1 MTAQVNLFELAA
13 RRKFRFESPR
23 GLLTVEDLFTLPL
36 TGDLSLNTVAQLVNR
51 DVKAIK
57 EESFVD
63 TPKLT
68 DALAVA
74 KLDLVKRV
82 IAIRKEEGEA
92 ADRSREVAAQKQ
104 VLLAALERKDQQDI
118 NEMSRDEL
126 LAKLKSL
133 S

>member
-1 MTAQVNLFELAA
+1 MNLFELAA

-36 TGDLSLNTVAQLVNR
+36 TGAMSLNTVAQLVNR
-51 DVKAIK
+51 DVKAI
-57 EESFVD
+57 EEENFVD
-63 TPKLT
+63 APKLT

-82 IAIRKEEGEA
+82 IAVRKEEGEA
-92 ADRSREVAAQKQ
+92 ADRARDVAAQKQ

-118 NEMSRDEL
+118 NEMSREEL
-126 LAKLKSL
+126 LEKLKSL